1 MRSGPLPTTSA
12 SWWAAVDGPSS
23 RCAGWWRRRLHR
35 EAASR
40 SRSSPRASSRVRSRS
55 DGGRPRAPAARGA
68 RRAAGR
74 GPVGRAGALRA
85 RRGGGR
91 GGSRLGGAAAAAR
104 GVRGPPPSGQDAG
117 PLRRRH
123 GRRRR
128 RRPAGQPAVD
138 PVGGR
143 ARARRRRV
151 LAPPAR
157 RAGRGRRRGQR
168 PRRRQRRAAGGRPRP
183 ARGAAA
189 RRSDRAGPC
198 GRGPG
203 HRGARGRP
211 RDRGGDPGPA
221 GPGVSEPPVRCD
233 VVTIFPEFFDS
244 PLQTGLLGKAV
255 ERGLLDVRRHDLRDW
270 THDRH
275 RTVDDSPFGG
285 GAGMVMR
292 PEAWFEALDDLLEEG
307 PARVV
312 LLAAG
317 ETAALAV
324 LDAIARLLPG
334 VMGNASS
341 AADESFAAG
350 LLEYPQYTR
359 PAVYRDLEVP
369 EVLRSGNHGAIAR
382 WRREQAIERT
392 LEVRPDLLD
401 EADLT
406 EEERARHG
414 LA

>member
-91 GGSRLGGAAAAAR
+91 
-104 GVRGPPPSGQDAG
+104 
-117 PLRRRH
+117 
-123 GRRRR
+123 
-128 RRPAGQPAVD
+128 
-138 PVGGR
+138 

-157 RAGRGRRRGQR
+157 RASRGRRRGQR

-285 GAGMVMR
+285 CAGMVMR

-312 LLAAG
+312 LLAPDGRRFDQRTAARLALEPRLVLCCGRYEGIDERVRGRVDEVLSIGDFVLAGG